1 MSGTIAFSDDNI
13 WMVGNYE
20 YRMLL
25 TRVAEE
31 LDDPDDAFTMTQ
43 AIYMQG
49 FSFRRMPRDQAV
61 RIAPVMG
68 RVADELRWEVEA
80 SPRDERDLGFA
91 RALAELEMLL
101 HDVYE

>member
-1 MSGTIAFSDDNI
+1 MSGTIAFSDDNV

-20 YRMLL
+20 YRILL

-31 LDDPDDAFTMTQ
+31 LDDPDDAFEVTQ
-43 AIYMQG
+43 AIYMHG
-49 FSFRRMPRDQAV
+49 LNFDKIPREQAM

-68 RVADELRWEVEA
+68 RVADELRWEIEGN
-80 SPRDERDLGFA
+80 PRDVREAEFA
-91 RALAELEMLL
+91 EALAELEMLL

>member
-1 MSGTIAFSDDNI
+1 MSGTIAFSDDSI

-25 TRVAEE
+25 TRVADE

-43 AIYMQG
+43 AVHMHG
-49 FSFRRMPRDQAV
+49 FSFRRMPREQAV

-68 RVADELRWEVEA
+68 RVADELRWEIEA
-80 SPRDERDLGFA
+80 NPRDVRDSEFA
-91 RALAELEMLL
+91 ESLAELEMLL